1 MDAQQTQPS
10 DSFYNFVAWLE
21 VNQRKVMIWAAAALV
36 VVIVAIAVITYQAQK
51 ERRASEALSNV
62 RAPSTAAAA
71 PTAGSADAYLKVAR
85 DHAGT
90 QAAGRALLLAASTK
104 FQEGA
109 YADAQKHYEQF
120 VRDYPESR
128 WLPQAYFGVA
138 SSLDAQGK
146 GAEALAQFERLRRQ
160 FPNDAIADE
169 TKLAMGRLY
178 EGQNKPAEAYKLYD
192 ELLKANPYSGLG
204 SEAGLRQAD
213 LVQKHPELAKANLPP
228 PITPQQM
235 ITMTNFMPQATN
247 RANTNRIQV
256 RPITNTTQVPGTNV
270 TVSKTQ
276 VVNIPVK
283 LPTNAAS
290 ATKSQ

>member
-21 VNQRKVMIWAAAALV
+21 VNKRKVMIWTAAALAGVIV
-36 VVIVAIAVITYQAQK
+36 VVAVISYQAQK

-62 RAPSTAAAA
+62 RAPSTAAAT

-90 QAAGRALLLAASTK
+90 QAAGRALLLAASTR

-109 YADAQKHYEQF
+109 YADAQKLYEEF
-120 VRDYPESR
+120 TRDYPESR
-128 WLPQAYFGVA
+128 WLPQAYFGIA

-146 GAEALAQFERLRRQ
+146 APEALKQFEQLRRQ
-160 FPNDAIADE
+160 FPNDAVADE
-169 TKLAMGRLY
+169 TKLALARIY
-178 EGQNKPAEAYKLYD
+178 EGQNKPAEAFKLYD

-213 LVQKHPELAKANLPP
+213 LVEKHPELAKTNLPP
-228 PITPQQM
+228 AITPQQM
-235 ITMTNFMPQATN
+235 ITMTNMMQQATN
-247 RANTNRIQV
+247 RPTTNRIQV
-256 RPITNTTQVPGTNV
+256 RPMTNTTQIPATNV

-276 VVNIPVK
+276 VVNLPLT
-283 LPTNAAS
+283 LPTNSAS
-290 ATKSQ
+290 AAKP